1 MSITNINLDTEVV
14 YFKINCEIEIYNS
27 ERDKFTMIHENIC
40 IPKEWIECKD
50 KEGELTDR
58 LTYLFMTYTITQN
71 SECYAKLKQMLNYFA
86 KDTNDLNSDVYND
99 IIKIGHFGEP
109 TEEALKKYPETKYM
123 YNASVAC
130 RSTPLADNNLNPDPV
145 HRMWDFTMFLQELK
159 G

>member
-1 MSITNINLDTEVV
+1 TNINLDTEVV

-27 ERDKFTMIHENIC
+27 ERDKFTMIHEHIC
-40 IPKEWIECKD
+40 IPKELTECKD
-50 KEGELTDR
+50 KERVLTDR

-130 RSTPLADNNLNPDPV
+130 RSTPLADNNLN
-145 HRMWDFTMFLQELK
+145 
-159 G
+159 